1 MTIETG
7 IYPPTVGYQTPDP
20 ECDLDIVA
28 NNARS
33 GKADVLL
40 NNSLAF
46 GGYNSVVC
54 FARPGVL
61 PPPPS

>member
-1 MTIETG
+1 
-7 IYPPTVGYQTPDP
+7 VGYETPDP
-20 ECDLDIVA
+20 ECDLDVVA
-28 NNARS
+28 NVERK
-33 GKADVLL
+33 GKADIVL

-61 PPPPS
+61 PPPPSHPMAENAPS